1 MLKTLIDSC
10 RNVRTALRENLR
22 SAYATA
28 VSAYAGVLLTP
39 LLTPP
44 YAIAGFAYAASI

>member
-1 MLKTLIDSC
+1 MLKTLIDSYV
-10 RNVRTALRENLR
+10 VRTALRENLR
-22 SAYATA
+22 GAYATA

-44 YAIAGFAYAASI
+44 YAIASFPYAASI